1 MKTIRNL
8 FIAAL
13 LTYSYQASAQL
24 THDEVYQLRDL
35 FYSEFAPDLTQL
47 GHKLTINP
55 PPAPS
60 MPHYWLDLEMRHASY
75 STFVNELGQRE
86 HYLFVFGGMARF
98 PNTTKD
104 AVALT
109 LCHELGHGIG
119 GEPYKAK
126 PETEP
131 LTSVEGQSDYFAAHS
146 CIKRI
151 MKHIPMLEI
160 PAPHPYAAQTCPAHF
175 STPADIQFCYR
186 FFRAL
191 ELEREFYRTQ
201 PKIEEE
207 TNYETPDKS
216 IAPETN
222 LVPTYYPSAQCRL
235 DTLIAGYLG
244 QERPACWWKKP

>member
-1 MKTIRNL
+1 MNTINL
-8 FIAAL
+8 L
-13 LTYSYQASAQL
+13 LFFTLSVFSFQASAQL
-24 THDEVYQLRDL
+24 SHDEVYELRDI
-35 FYSEFAPDLTQL
+35 FYSEFGPDISQL

-60 MPHYWLDLEMRHASY
+60 MPHYWLDLDMRHASY
-75 STFVNELGQRE
+75 STYVNELGQRE

-126 PETEP
+126 PDTEP
-131 LTSVEGQSDYFAAHS
+131 LTSIEGQSDYFAARS
-146 CIKRI
+146 CMKRI
-151 MKHIPMLEI
+151 MKHIPMIAI
-160 PAPHPYAAQTCPAHF
+160 PAPHSYAARICPSHF
-175 STPADIQFCYR
+175 SSAEEIQYCYR

-201 PKIEEE
+201 PKIEAE
-207 TNYETPDKS
+207 TDYETPDLS
-216 IAPETN
+216 IAVETN
-222 LVPTYYPSAQCRL
+222 LNPTYYPSAQCRL
-235 DTLIAGYLG
+235 DTLIAGYLN
-244 QERPACWWKKP
+244 QERPKCWWKKP